1 MYSRTKTLLFIE
13 HYCII
18 NKIGNFSEYQ
28 KPPVISVSLILP
40 EVSRKADDGTRTRDL
55 LTTNEVRYHLC
66 HISIFSSSCEPH
78 IEYHGTGNLSII
90 RLYFFLYI
98 SHLKNPLKFLSPSVY
113 FFCHQFSA
121 AAVGYGIFSGNL
133 TLPVKS

>member
-18 NKIGNFSEYQ
+18 NKIHNCSEYQ

-40 EVSRKADDGTRTRDL
+40 GGSRKADDGTRTRDL

-66 HISIFSSSCEPH
+66 HIS
-78 IEYHGTGNLSII
+78 LSIVSTNDSI
-90 RLYFFLYI
+90 LYDNR
-98 SHLKNPLKFLSPSVY
+98 S
-113 FFCHQFSA
+113 CQ
-121 AAVGYGIFSGNL
+121 
-133 TLPVKS
+133 

>member
-1 MYSRTKTLLFIE
+1 MLFIE

-66 HISIFSSSCEPH
+66 HIS
-78 IEYHGTGNLSII
+78 LSIVSTNDSI
-90 RLYFFLYI
+90 LYDNR
-98 SHLKNPLKFLSPSVY
+98 S
-113 FFCHQFSA
+113 CQ
-121 AAVGYGIFSGNL
+121 
-133 TLPVKS
+133 